1 MKDARDEKDP
11 RLCEPV
17 RQGPFW
23 TVDCHDSAPL
33 RHFRSR
39 RRAQDPDAVAF
50 FCEADSSSSFP
61 RNPLRT
67 RRRAGRWQCA
77 AWKGAFHHGRWR
89 ESRRFRPGHRLSED
103 RLSRSRRR
111 FERPSARCRPPRP
124 AYAGG
129 PPWIALIYEFYDQEG
144 SDWFFEHAFGGMG
157 PGLQGLRDDMEDRT
171 YKQGIARYTPDEI
184 LGENRYLLGTDR
196 PTSFDAVV
204 FGMTILVYQLREMHP
219 RLTDYARSLPN
230 LTQYI
235 GNLLT
240 EFFPD
245 LDRDFESLRS
255 PVFYLKKTRAWSS
268 NPCRLTPCQRF
279 ARVLSPP
286 PASAAYLQT

>member
-1 MKDARDEKDP
+1 MKDARDEEDP

-39 RRAQDPDAVAF
+39 RRARGPDAVAF
-50 FCEADSSSSFP
+50 FREADSSSSFP

-67 RRRAGRWQCA
+67 RRRAGRWQCP

-89 ESRRFRPGHRLSED
+89 ENRRFRPDHRLSED

-129 PPWIALIYEFYDQEG
+129 PPLLDRADLRVLR
-144 SDWFFEHAFGGMG
+144 SRRFGLVLRACLRRNR

-171 YKQGIARYTPDEI
+171 YKQGIARYTPDEIVDKASKDLAAVAEI

-230 LTQYI
+230 LRRYI

-245 LDRDFESLRS
+245 LDRDF
-255 PVFYLKKTRAWSS
+255 
-268 NPCRLTPCQRF
+268 
-279 ARVLSPP
+279 
-286 PASAAYLQT
+286 